1 MLLDTYKDAGLL
13 FNQNFLEN
21 TKTTAG
27 LSGFRGELVLVEGGI
42 GDAKGHS
49 KPPKEIVRGVVL
61 LADEKLKLLVGAID
75 DIAQISTLAEK
86 YQADF
91 AEDMQALMYVVNI
104 EKAAQ
109 VEIAGVNFVLI
120 PLLQGVP
127 WNEILDELAL
137 EKSDFKGMSAADKI
151 VKVFEEMQG
160 YKPKY
165 PNSSLEEVLASATD
179 TVRETVG
186 AV

>member
-1 MLLDTYKDAGLL
+1 MLLEQYKNAGLL

-21 TKTTAG
+21 TSTAG
-27 LSGFRGELVLVEGGI
+27 LASFRGELVLVEGGI
-42 GDAKGHS
+42 GDVKGHS
-49 KPPKEIVRGVVL
+49 KPPKEIMRGAVL

-75 DIAQISTLAEK
+75 NIAQINTLVEK

-91 AEDMQALMYVVNI
+91 APDMQTLLYVVNI
-104 EKAAQ
+104 ENAAQ
-109 VEIAGVNFVLI
+109 VEIAGVNFILI

-127 WNEILDELAL
+127 WNEVIDELAL
-137 EKSDFKGMSAADKI
+137 EKSDFKGMSAADKL
-151 VKVFEEMQG
+151 VKVFEELQD

-165 PNSSLEEVLASATD
+165 PTQSLEEVLASATD